1 MIHDHGLHDSR
12 LYGYHSS
19 AIAGDT
25 MDGGYQRRTQKG
37 MGRKGKFPEVPGT
50 KTQRLCAAFAE
61 TAENMVR
68 FFCIS
73 IRCAFKK
80 KV

>member
-1 MIHDHGLHDSR
+1 MDSE
-12 LYGYHSS
+12 
-19 AIAGDT
+19 
-25 MDGGYQRRTQKG
+25 YQRRTQKG

-50 KTQRLCAAFAE
+50 KTQRFCAARAG

-73 IRCAFKK
+73 TLIDFDQNSLTIQSK
-80 KV
+80 